1 VGYSST
7 AQIPLAFS
15 LSFSL
20 ALSRS
25 LSYSLALSRSL
36 SFSRFLSRSLSLALF
51 PSLALAL
58 SSSFPLK
65 ICRQWSIPAR
75 KREDTESVFV
85 VSVSICL
92 YLFFIL
98 ARGTD
103 AVHVVVYVSL
113 AFSLACS
120 LSSRARASS
129 LTHSLTCVSSVRW
142 FVYYSSV
149 ASVRH
154 VSSSSYDMFCWF
166 TTSKCK
172 PADCFQ
178 HPNSIEVDHV
188 RLKWMM
194 HSQKSIIMPLT
205 VLI

>member
-1 VGYSST
+1 MCGVFKYGTDS
-7 AQIPLAFS
+7 P
-15 LSFSL
+15 
-20 ALSRS
+20 
-25 LSYSLALSRSL
+25 
-36 SFSRFLSRSLSLALF
+36 RFLSRSLSLALF

-166 TTSKCK
+166 TTLQSAN
-172 PADCFQ
+172 PRTVF
-178 HPNSIEVDHV
+178 SIRI
-188 RLKWMM
+188 RLK
-194 HSQKSIIMPLT
+194 SIMFD
-205 VLI
+205 